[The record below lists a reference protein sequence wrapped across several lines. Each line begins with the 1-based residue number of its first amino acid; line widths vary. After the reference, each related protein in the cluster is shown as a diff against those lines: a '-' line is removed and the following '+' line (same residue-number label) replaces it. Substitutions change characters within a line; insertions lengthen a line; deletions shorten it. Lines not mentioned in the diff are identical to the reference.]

1 MVSIEEIEL
10 REGLYYT
17 KSHEWCR
24 LEDDVATVGITDYAA
39 KVMTDIVYVEAPE
52 VEDVV
57 TQGEPCGTIESVKAA
72 EDIYSPLSGRVV
84 EVNSEVLDSPE
95 VLNSAPYDNWIF
107 RIKISNRKEL
117 TSLMSREE
125 YCEYLKKEMEKGE
138 GS

>member
-1 MVSIEEIEL
+1 MVNVDEIEL
-10 REGLYYT
+10 RDGLYYT
-17 KSHEWCR
+17 KTHEWCR

-95 VLNSAPYDNWIF
+95 VLNSSPYESWIF
-107 RIKISNRKEL
+107 RVKISSRGEL
-117 TSLMSREE
+117 KSLMSREE
-125 YCEYLKKEMEKGE
+125 YYEYLKKELAKGE
-138 GS
+138 EH